1 MEEQA
6 AFIVSTLHIAE
17 RGKLFEL
24 YEFDKSH
31 RQQHELCP
39 EKHTN
44 TPATN
49 DGLRWGRREDWRQSW
64 EPEGSEYFSIP
75 SGFAGVDAETEQKS

>member
-49 DGLRWGRREDWRQSW
+49 DGLWR
-64 EPEGSEYFSIP
+64 
-75 SGFAGVDAETEQKS
+75 